1 MAGKDQKMWSTG
13 SACRSKYGVVCAICA
28 LTVLLVLH
36 FVREYVLPNEF
47 LATSFTTFPHG
58 VIRTSS
64 GHIFSDQPAPHGKSI
79 TDLCFVVERSR
90 FLLNSGGFHV
100 GHWGFALTS
109 ILGELEKHFRKYN
122 DCFERANVIFTD
134 SKASRNKLTKIK
146 SSAAQSEYATSTLSV
161 LSVLTGLEFELARYG
176 DEKNNLTTTCYQQ
189 NTMFVDAGRFPTDDG
204 WIGRFASNASR
215 VISEYFKCNQSATDD
230 VLIYNRR
237 GTRRIRNEAD
247 VVSTLHR
254 KGLAT
259 KILTPNELSPMEQIC
274 EVTKN
279 RKMIITPH
287 GGHQGSFLFK
297 RQGVAV
303 VVVSPKSALLE
314 CYRFFVKRSDPWYSI
329 KGEHAWSCS
338 AECSHSKDAFVD
350 PSCDNTCARRARSEN
365 ADVSLAAL
373 ERIVAMHFRSGEDIA
388 VISG

>member
-1 MAGKDQKMWSTG
+1 MTLTTHLFSKRLVLATGRGTGFLATLSRRTTTRSTCATITAHVRGKNIITFSTLSSENVFSWMG
-13 SACRSKYGVVCAICA
+13 SRKQASWFPRTGPLRPVHSANVWTSRLGHSWFRCRSKYGVVCALCA

-47 LATSFTTFPHG
+47 LATSFTTCPHG

-64 GHIFSDQPAPHGKSI
+64 GHIFSDQPAPHGESK

-134 SKASRNKLTKIK
+134 SKASHNKLTKIE

-161 LSVLTGLEFELARYG
+161 LSVLTGLQFEHARYG

-189 NTMFVDAGRFPTDDG
+189 NTMFVDAGRLPTDDG

-215 VISEYFKCNQSATDD
+215 MISEYFKCNQSATDD

-259 KILTPNELSPMEQIC
+259 KILTPNELSPLCTIHRH
-274 EVTKN
+274 V
-279 RKMIITPH
+279 
-287 GGHQGSFLFK
+287 
-297 RQGVAV
+297 
-303 VVVSPKSALLE
+303 
-314 CYRFFVKRSDPWYSI
+314 
-329 KGEHAWSCS
+329 
-338 AECSHSKDAFVD
+338 
-350 PSCDNTCARRARSEN
+350 
-365 ADVSLAAL
+365 
-373 ERIVAMHFRSGEDIA
+373 
-388 VISG
+388 